1 MLSDSELAG
10 QTRKALAHLD
20 DVIYLDGLALAA
32 QIEPVFGMADQT
44 RGQTLRRAMRL
55 VIDSLGP
62 QIDKGE
68 FPVDATSYHVL
79 YQYAI
84 ARQSMVAIA
93 SELGIS
99 ERKAYYALQ
108 QSCSAVSRILGD
120 LMADRL
126 LDQHGPRETPPST
139 ARVREELDRLAT
151 IEKQDVDLQL
161 IVREAMDSVSRLAE
175 QSGTKIILAADKA
188 DYRVASNRVLIR
200 QAIMNLLS
208 SMCATGSTIAITL
221 QQSGNPPEVAITF
234 VRRPACHSA
243 SLASTDPLNVASQI
257 IGTLGVKWART
268 DEGSHLTNIELRVA
282 ASQRHTVL
290 IVDDND
296 GVIALFRRYLRHQPY
311 IIQGAH
317 DYDEAVATLN
327 QELPDVVLLDVMMP
341 RRDGWELLQG
351 MRRITQTRVPVIM
364 CSIIN
369 DPKLALS
376 MGASAFLHKPVNRA
390 ALLAALNQ
398 VFHVEA

>member
-1 MLSDSELAG
+1 MPSDSEIYS

-20 DVIYLDGLALAA
+20 DVIYLDGLSLAA

-55 VIDSLGP
+55 VIDSLEP
-62 QIDKGE
+62 QKDKGDA
-68 FPVDATSYHVL
+68 PIDATSYHAL

-84 ARQSMVAIA
+84 ARHSMVAIA

-108 QSCSAVSRILGD
+108 QGCAAVSRILGE
-120 LMADRL
+120 LIADQRP
-126 LDQHGPRETPPST
+126 DQHGPEKTPPGA

-151 IEKQDVDLQL
+151 TEKQDVDLQL
-161 IVREAMDSVSRLAE
+161 IVREAMESMSRLAE
-175 QSGTKIILAADKA
+175 QSGTTIVLAADKA
-188 DYRVASNRVLIR
+188 DYRVATNRVMIR
-200 QAIMNLLS
+200 QAVLNLLS
-208 SMCATGSTIAITL
+208 GMCAAKSTIAITL
-221 QQSGNPPEVAITF
+221 HQGGNPPEVAITF
-234 VRRPACHSA
+234 VRRPACTSTT
-243 SLASTDPLNVASQI
+243 LVSTDPLNVASQI
-257 IGTLGVKWART
+257 IETLGLEWVRT
-268 DEGSHLTNIELRVA
+268 DEGRTLSSFVLRVA

-290 IVDDND
+290 VVDDND

-311 IIQGAH
+311 IVQGAH
-317 DYDEAVATLN
+317 DYDEALASLS
-327 QELPDVVLLDVMMP
+327 QELPDVVILDVMLP

-351 MRRITQTRVPVIM
+351 MRRITQTRVPAIM

-376 MGASAFLHKPVNRA
+376 MGATAFLHKPVNRA

-398 VFHVEA
+398 VFHVEE